1 MMPSMAFPKKTLYEI
16 LGVPRDANESD
27 IGYAHDRRV
36 AELRRIVPPD
46 PSAQALVQQAFEI
59 LSDPKRRDAYDAQL
73 VTVAE
78 RNAAAEQTTTDLEIG
93 EEEAPPP
100 KLPWMA
106 LGVVAVIVAI
116 ALVIGLRKQEP
127 LKPPVESVAEAPK
140 LPPPPPPPKA
150 RSAAEVLGS
159 AATSTGAIMVYSM
172 SGSATPIGLGTAIEA
187 ATMVTPCHA
196 IP

>member
-36 AELRRIVPPD
+36 AELRRLVPQD

-59 LSDPKRRDAYDAQL
+59 LSEPKRRAAYDAQL

-100 KLPWMA
+100 KLPWIA
-106 LGVVAVIVAI
+106 LAAAGVIVVA
-116 ALVIGLRKQEP
+116 ALVFGLRN
-127 LKPPVESVAEAPK
+127 
-140 LPPPPPPPKA
+140 
-150 RSAAEVLGS
+150 R
-159 AATSTGAIMVYSM
+159 
-172 SGSATPIGLGTAIEA
+172 
-187 ATMVTPCHA
+187 
-196 IP
+196 